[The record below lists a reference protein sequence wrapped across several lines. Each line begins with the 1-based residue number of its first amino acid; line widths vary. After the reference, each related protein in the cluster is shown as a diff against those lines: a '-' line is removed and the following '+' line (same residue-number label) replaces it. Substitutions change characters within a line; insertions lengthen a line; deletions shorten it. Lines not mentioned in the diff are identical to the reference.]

1 MLYGALQ
8 TLKAEQI
15 NNDVKL
21 TVTTFVFGETIAVG
35 AGELTINY
43 SGLINDKVHFRYH
56 VSGIDPN
63 MSGVSIVFID
73 CSFFV
78 FDRATFACSLVQA
91 Q

>member
-35 AGELTINY
+35 AGEIIINY
-43 SGLINDKVHFRYH
+43 SGFINDKVH
-56 VSGIDPN
+56 V
-63 MSGVSIVFID
+63 
-73 CSFFV
+73 
-78 FDRATFACSLVQA
+78 
-91 Q
+91 